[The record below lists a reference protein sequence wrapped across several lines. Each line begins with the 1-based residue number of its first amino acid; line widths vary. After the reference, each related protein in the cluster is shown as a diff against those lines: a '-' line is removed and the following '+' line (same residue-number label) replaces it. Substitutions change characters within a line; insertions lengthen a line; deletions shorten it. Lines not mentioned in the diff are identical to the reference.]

1 MKSLKKPIQFLMIST
16 ILFTLVGC
24 SALGLG
30 SSQSGAIQASGVI
43 EATEVNVSPV
53 QSGTVLQVMVKEGD
67 NVKAG
72 DELMKLD
79 DSLLQA
85 QKKVAEAGLTSAQ
98 SAVQSAQTSLDSA
111 NAQYQMTLDAALTAD
126 QSTRIL
132 DWKDRGSN
140 TLNQPGWYFTQTEQV
155 AAAQAAMDSA
165 KSALDDSKSNLQQVI
180 QNLDNANFLA
190 AEKQLVDARMAYN
203 VAKDFNDRTQGT
215 DQALRDAAQK
225 TLDDTQKE
233 LDRAQEAY
241 DKMLTTQAAKDVLK
255 ARAELSV
262 AQERYSTCQDQLR
275 ALQTGELAPQVVA
288 AQKVVQ
294 EAKDGLQQAQSG
306 VAQAEAQVGLIN
318 AQIEELSV
326 SAPIDGVVLTRSIQP
341 GEVIQAG
348 ATALTIGKL
357 DNLKVTVYI
366 SEDRYG
372 QISLGDHANLS
383 VDSFPNETFD
393 AVVTHIANQA
403 EYTPQNVQT
412 KEERQTT
419 VYAVELS
426 ITNPQG
432 KLIPGMPTDV
442 EFVK

>member
-1 MKSLKKPIQFLMIST
+1 MKSFRITVQTSLISFL
-16 ILFTLVGC
+16 LLTLVGC
-24 SALGLG
+24 SSLG
-30 SSQSGAIQASGVI
+30 STQSGAIQASGVI
-43 EATEVNVSPV
+43 EATEIAVSPI
-53 QSGTVLQVMVKEGD
+53 QSGTVLQVMVKEGEL
-67 NVKAG
+67 VKTG
-72 DELMKLD
+72 DELMRLD

-85 QKKVAEAGLTSAQ
+85 QRKVAAAGLDSAQ
-98 SAVQSAQTSLDSA
+98 GAVQSAQASLDSA
-111 NAQYQMTLDAALTAD
+111 TAQYQMTLDTALATD
-126 QSTRIL
+126 QGSRIL
-132 DWKDRGSN
+132 DWKEPVSD
-140 TLNQPGWYFTQTEQV
+140 TIQQPAWYFTQAERV
-155 AAAQAAMDSA
+155 AAAQAALDTA
-165 KSALDDSKSNLQQVI
+165 QTALDDSKSNLEKVI
-180 QNLDNANFLA
+180 QNLNNANFLA
-190 AEKQLVDARMAYN
+190 AEKRLADARMAYN
-203 VAKDFNDRTQGT
+203 VAQDVNNRAQAM
-215 DQALRDAAQK
+215 DQALVDAAKK
-225 TLDDTQKE
+225 TYDDAKDE

-262 AQERYSTCQDQLR
+262 AQERYSTSQDQLR

-306 VAQAEAQVGLIN
+306 VAQAQAQMGLID
-318 AQIEELSV
+318 AQIKQLSV
-326 SAPIDGVVLTRSIQP
+326 YAPIDGVVLTRSIEP

-348 ATALTIGKL
+348 TTALTIGKL